1 MNEDNKKDSILGTPV
16 SEEVVLKE
24 LGNPKDWAKH
34 TAKVLEQY
42 YKHPNSTSKL
52 RDELQILIN
61 KYLGE
66 DKYTEDGLLAHYLVD
81 ILKNYDIM
89 FTIAQD
95 FYDLEV
101 KE

>member
-24 LGNPKDWAKH
+24 LGDPKTWAEH
-34 TAKVLEQY
+34 TAKVLEEY
-42 YKHPNSTSKL
+42 YKRPNSTSKL
-52 RDELQILIN
+52 KDELQVLIN
-61 KYLGE
+61 KYLVE

-89 FTIAQD
+89 FTIAD
-95 FYDLEV
+95 NLEF